1 MYIPHSSPILLIII
15 PTILLFLSQK
25 TQALFQHGRFSTSA
39 LYNVPVGLDE
49 IQGTVVAFADFNS
62 DKYTDVFV
70 LSENQTVVNVYTWHH
85 KNWRFEKS
93 EAQITIKEFLIT
105 NILPGDFN
113 YDGKLDV
120 LVMGQRYKA
129 DKELFMRVYLG
140 NGDDAFDEN
149 YLLIPSAK
157 TSQPIPF
164 DYSGNMTTDLLG
176 YMYENN
182 DESKLSLWKNLYGS
196 EVQTGDLFEVSPIAL
211 NETDTKMC
219 KWAEPHS
226 NAFVDLNDL
235 FVTCQENSNSPVTFQ
250 IWTNSKQNGFEFSRA
265 GELPKGAG
273 QVSFADMD
281 GDGTIDMVF
290 PVCTKNRCEIH
301 VTYNKQI
308 PLCSKETSK
317 KCRQSANLCVADDN
331 FQFDLEADDSN
342 IAYSFDETIKILD
355 SGFKGTLPV
364 PIRIGD
370 YNLDGYPDLLVI
382 SDSGHVSLLQ
392 SIPCNENC
400 SKPAVAA
407 QRRTFSKVFAGAKI
421 LNSINKA
428 TAAAFLDLDED
439 GTLDI
444 MVLESTSNS
453 DSTAR
458 NKPFGVNY
466 PGATFKFTVLDTSG
480 HKRANQ
486 VAQYSQ
492 AGYVSLQAPYSLFGL
507 GRTNNYVEELF
518 VGTTRNQSRHYSS
531 FSGVI
536 PNSQLIIVPY
546 QPSGVNNPSTW
557 SIKLYIHPGDWIP
570 WVLLTLVSATVI
582 LAVVVFGL
590 NWAEKREDEL
600 EKQKA
605 LHVINFDAL

>member
-1 MYIPHSSPILLIII
+1 NWS
-15 PTILLFLSQK
+15 FK
-25 TQALFQHGRFSTSA
+25 K
-39 LYNVPVGLDE
+39 
-49 IQGTVVAFADFNS
+49 S
-62 DKYTDVFV
+62 D
-70 LSENQTVVNVYTWHH
+70 
-85 KNWRFEKS
+85 
-93 EAQITIKEFLIT
+93 AQITITADKDPGFLIT

-120 LVMGQRYKA
+120 LVMGQKDPKNNA
-129 DKELFMRVYLG
+129 DEEILMRVYLG
-140 NGDDAFDEN
+140 NGNDAFDEN
-149 YLLIPSAK
+149 YIKIPSAK

-164 DYSGNMTTDLLG
+164 DYNGNMTTDLLG

-182 DESKLSLWKNLYGS
+182 DESGLFVWKNLYGP

-211 NETDTKMC
+211 NETVTKMC

-250 IWTNSKQNGFEFSRA
+250 IWTNSKQKGFEFSRA
-265 GELPKGAG
+265 GYLPKGVG
-273 QVSFADMD
+273 QISFADMD

-290 PVCTKNRCEIH
+290 PVCTNNQCQIH

-317 KCRQSANLCVADDN
+317 NCRQSANLCVADDN
-331 FQFDLEADDSN
+331 FQFDLKAD
-342 IAYSFDETIKILD
+342 ACLFILD

-392 SIPCNENC
+392 SIPCNKADC
-400 SKPAVAA
+400 
-407 QRRTFSKVFAGAKI
+407 RRTFSKVSTGAAI

-428 TAAAFLDLDED
+428 TTAAFLDLDED
-439 GTLDI
+439 GTFDI
-444 MVLESTSNS
+444 MVLESRSNS

-458 NKPFGVNY
+458 NVQMIHNNYFNDAFFKPFGVNY
-466 PGATFKFTVLDTSG
+466 PGAAFKFTVLDTSG

-518 VGTTRNQSRHYSS
+518 VGTTRNQTRHFSS

-546 QPSGVNNPSTW
+546 QPFGVDNPSTW

-570 WVLLTLVSATVI
+570 WVLLTLVSATGI
-582 LAVVVFGL
+582 LAIVVFGL

-600 EKQKA
+600 EKRKA